1 MSIFFS
7 LNRGST
13 RTSFIF
19 SMTSPSS
26 CGILN
31 VSFNGGTCSVHGG
44 GASNFFS
51 LVASSFISAS
61 VMIEG
66 ASRGSPSPV
75 FLLKSGDFFEG
86 DLLSLDTN
94 QVKLSSVLFGSR
106 NFPADRLLAVTLGE
120 PTEAPARY
128 RVRTEDGSVIRA
140 KSLTAGYD
148 CIIAEELRLGKL
160 TLGLDQLL
168 QIERTAGTKAMS
180 NE

>member
-1 MSIFFS
+1 MAFGRSAAAGRKS
-7 LNRGST
+7 RWNRELREPECCPFEKFCLRLEFKYEHET
-13 RTSFIF
+13 YSFVGWTKGLL
-19 SMTSPSS
+19 SSKKSPQY
-26 CGILN
+26 
-31 VSFNGGTCSVHGG
+31 
-44 GASNFFS
+44 
-51 LVASSFISAS
+51 
-61 VMIEG
+61 
-66 ASRGSPSPV
+66 
-75 FLLKSGDFFEG
+75 